1 MSEDTTEHV
10 ATTADEPVIAS
21 FSDLL
26 PASTAPKV
34 VPVVLANGKTV
45 RVRGMTRY
53 EIHLGG
59 RDTDDAAV
67 IEARNLSYG
76 LVEPKITESQAM
88 HWMKTAPAGGD
99 LARVSRAIRDLS
111 GLGPG
116 ADKS

>member
-1 MSEDTTEHV
+1 MSEEVTDGVEV
-10 ATTADEPVIAS
+10 RYATFADLIPTVEPETREVE
-21 FSDLL
+21 L
-26 PASTAPKV
+26 STGMK
-34 VPVVLANGKTV
+34 V

-59 RDTDDAAV
+59 KNTEDAAV

-76 LVEPKITESQAM
+76 LIEPRLSFEQAE

-99 LARVSRAIRDLS
+99 IARVSRAIRDLS